1 MLIYQVIELEKNI
14 VNHQCTIYL
23 QNTCNRLTHDERM
36 IKFSSK
42 NLQCRRHSQ
51 QFSFA
56 KSVSTRLFRLTQ
68 ADVAFDTSK
77 ISYSKQAGF
86 FEGAVKHETKVRL
99 KHARPQCLPPRASC
113 NQTGREEQ
121 LWIPAPIQLLISL

>member
-14 VNHQCTIYL
+14 VNDQCTIYL

-42 NLQCRRHSQ
+42 NLQCRW

-77 ISYSKQAGF
+77 ISYSK
-86 FEGAVKHETKVRL
+86 
-99 KHARPQCLPPRASC
+99 
-113 NQTGREEQ
+113 
-121 LWIPAPIQLLISL
+121 

>member
-42 NLQCRRHSQ
+42 NLQ
-51 QFSFA
+51 
-56 KSVSTRLFRLTQ
+56 STAILFRK
-68 ADVAFDTSK
+68 VFRPVCFDSP
-77 ISYSKQAGF
+77 
-86 FEGAVKHETKVRL
+86 
-99 KHARPQCLPPRASC
+99 RP
-113 NQTGREEQ
+113 T
-121 LWIPAPIQLLISL
+121 

>member
-14 VNHQCTIYL
+14 VNHQYTIYL
-23 QNTCNRLTHDERM
+23 QNYTCNRLTHDEKM

-42 NLQCRRHSQ
+42 NLQCRR

-77 ISYSKQAGF
+77 ISYSK
-86 FEGAVKHETKVRL
+86 
-99 KHARPQCLPPRASC
+99 
-113 NQTGREEQ
+113 
-121 LWIPAPIQLLISL
+121 

>member
-42 NLQCRRHSQ
+42 NLQCRRE
-51 QFSFA
+51 FTILFRE
-56 KSVSTRLFRLTQ
+56 KCFDPFVST
-68 ADVAFDTSK
+68 
-77 ISYSKQAGF
+77 
-86 FEGAVKHETKVRL
+86 H
-99 KHARPQCLPPRASC
+99 P
-113 NQTGREEQ
+113 GRR
-121 LWIPAPIQLLISL
+121 SL